1 MIIDEKYPLFWYSY
15 QNAGQ
20 LYHPQVENLPIGQY
34 ELTIT
39 CKSKEGEI
47 VTKSIRLTR
56 LPVFRW
62 REVAPVSKND

>member
-1 MIIDEKYPLFWYSY
+1 MIFEEKYPLYWYSY
-15 QNAGQ
+15 QNAGKIIQ
-20 LYHPQVENLPIGQY
+20 LQVENLPIGQY